1 MWLKVSSHNK
11 AWINLNLGEFY
22 QQSIT
27 NNELVHVV
35 KKILSPLN
43 KWSEGKIF
51 LLSLRIS
58 IFRKEV

>member
-1 MWLKVSSHNK
+1 MWLLRIRFLMWLKVSSHNK

-35 KKILSPLN
+35 KKT
-43 KWSEGKIF
+43 
-51 LLSLRIS
+51 
-58 IFRKEV
+58 